1 MFTPE
6 ALKRATSRIAST
18 SSWGTA
24 VGKKALTLRRDMI
37 AQSTVRWV
45 SCADSGGGDK
55 RFKIR
60 ILLAG
65 SVQGESSAGQGR

>member
-6 ALKRATSRIAST
+6 ALKRATSRIASI

-55 RFKIR
+55 RFKIS
-60 ILLAG
+60 ILFSG
-65 SVQGESSAGQGR
+65 FRSG